1 MLPMRFAE
9 ALSDTF
15 RHSHIAAARLRP
27 GKWRS
32 GSWRHRLIAVFLA
45 AGLVGSP
52 DGGLVGMARAE
63 TLIVY
68 GSDRFPPISHLE
80 EGKPEGIFPRILQR
94 LQAETGDTYDIRLVP
109 WARVIRMA
117 SAGEGAAANIS
128 WNSERA
134 ERFDYSVPLYV
145 SDVVLVV
152 RKGHEFPFES
162 LPDLKG
168 KLIGLGLG
176 SSYGD
181 AVDEAIAKGV
191 FAVDRD
197 ADQQSRMLKLLAG
210 RVDAVF
216 VGSGREGV
224 RYMLEAEP
232 ELKGRID
239 QFAILPKAVRSDP
252 LHIVYLKSAGKK
264 AAIERLNKAFLRL
277 KARGTFNDIMIR
289 P

>member
-1 MLPMRFAE
+1 MPLVE
-9 ALSDTF
+9 ALPDTF
-15 RHSHIAAARLRP
+15 QHSSPSPARP
-27 GKWRS
+27 GQ
-32 GSWRHRLIAVFLA
+32 GQGVSWRNLSMATLLALCLI
-45 AGLVGSP
+45 
-52 DGGLVGMARAE
+52 GMARAE

-68 GSDRFPPISHLE
+68 GSDRFPPISYLE
-80 EGKPEGIFPRILQR
+80 AGKPEGIFPRILQR

-109 WARVIRMA
+109 WARVMRMA
-117 SAGEGAAANIS
+117 STGEGAAANIS
-128 WNSERA
+128 WNA
-134 ERFDYSVPLYV
+134 EWAEIYDYSVPLYL
-145 SDVVLVV
+145 SEVVLVV
-152 RKGHEFPFES
+152 RKGNEFPFET
-162 LPDLKG
+162 LQDLKG

-181 AVDEAIAKGV
+181 AVDEAITKGV

-224 RYMLEAEP
+224 RYMLESEP
-232 ELKGRID
+232 ELRGKID

-252 LHIVYLKSAGKK
+252 LHLVYLKTAGKK

-277 KARGTFNDIMIR
+277 KARGAFNNLMVK

>member
-1 MLPMRFAE
+1 MG
-9 ALSDTF
+9 ALLV
-15 RHSHIAAARLRP
+15 AL
-27 GKWRS
+27 
-32 GSWRHRLIAVFLA
+32 
-45 AGLVGSP
+45 LVG
-52 DGGLVGMARAE
+52 VAHAE

-68 GSDRFPPISHLE
+68 GSDRFPPISYLKA
-80 EGKPEGIFPRILQR
+80 GKADGIFPRILQR

-134 ERFDYSVPLYV
+134 EIYDYSVPLYL
-145 SDVVLVV
+145 SEVVLVV
-152 RKGHEFPFES
+152 RKGNAFPFET
-162 LPDLKG
+162 LQDLKG
-168 KLIGLGLG
+168 KVIGLGLG

-181 AVDEAIAKGV
+181 AVDEAIAQGV

-216 VGSGREGV
+216 VGSGRDGV

-239 QFAILPKAVRSDP
+239 QFAVLPKAVRSDP
-252 LHIVYLKSAGKK
+252 LHLVYLKTAGKK
-264 AAIERLNKAFLRL
+264 PAIERLNKAFLRL
-277 KARGTFNDIMIR
+277 KARGAFNDLLVR

>member
-1 MLPMRFAE
+1 MPLVE
-9 ALSDTF
+9 ALPDTF
-15 RHSHIAAARLRP
+15 QHSSPSPARP
-27 GKWRS
+27 GQ
-32 GSWRHRLIAVFLA
+32 GQGVSWRNLSMATLLALCLI
-45 AGLVGSP
+45 
-52 DGGLVGMARAE
+52 GMARAE
-63 TLIVY
+63 KLIVY
-68 GSDRFPPISHLE
+68 GSDRFPPITYLE
-80 EGKPEGIFPRILQR
+80 AGKPEGIFPRILQR

-109 WARVIRMA
+109 WARVMRMA
-117 SAGEGAAANIS
+117 STGEGAAANIS

-134 ERFDYSVPLYV
+134 EIYDYSVPLYL
-145 SDVVLVV
+145 SEVVLVV
-152 RKGHEFPFES
+152 RKGNEFPFET
-162 LPDLKG
+162 LQDLKG

-181 AVDEAIAKGV
+181 AVDEAITKGV

-224 RYMLEAEP
+224 RYMLESEP
-232 ELKGRID
+232 ELRGKID

-252 LHIVYLKSAGKK
+252 LHLVYLKTAGKK

-277 KARGTFNDIMIR
+277 KARGAFNNLMVK

>member
-1 MLPMRFAE
+1 MPLVE
-9 ALSDTF
+9 ALPDTF
-15 RHSHIAAARLRP
+15 QHSSPSPARP
-27 GKWRS
+27 GQ
-32 GSWRHRLIAVFLA
+32 GQGVSWRNLSMATLLALCLI
-45 AGLVGSP
+45 
-52 DGGLVGMARAE
+52 GMARAE

-68 GSDRFPPISHLE
+68 GSDRFPPISYLE
-80 EGKPEGIFPRILQR
+80 AGKPEGIFPRILQR

-109 WARVIRMA
+109 WARVMRMA
-117 SAGEGAAANIS
+117 STGEGAAANIS

-134 ERFDYSVPLYV
+134 EIYDYSVPLYL
-145 SDVVLVV
+145 SEVVLVV
-152 RKGHEFPFES
+152 RKGNEFPFET
-162 LPDLKG
+162 LQDLKG

-181 AVDEAIAKGV
+181 AVDEAITKGV

-224 RYMLEAEP
+224 RYMLESEP
-232 ELKGRID
+232 ELRGKID

-252 LHIVYLKSAGKK
+252 LHLVYLKTAGKK

-277 KARGTFNDIMIR
+277 KARGAFNNLLVK

>member
-1 MLPMRFAE
+1 MA
-9 ALSDTF
+9 ALLALF
-15 RHSHIAAARLRP
+15 
-27 GKWRS
+27 
-32 GSWRHRLIAVFLA
+32 LI
-45 AGLVGSP
+45 
-52 DGGLVGMARAE
+52 GMARAE

-68 GSDRFPPISHLE
+68 GSDRFPPISYLE
-80 EGKPEGIFPRILQR
+80 AGKPAGIFPRILQR

-109 WARVIRMA
+109 WARVMRMA
-117 SAGEGAAANIS
+117 STGEGAAANIS

-134 ERFDYSVPLYV
+134 EIYDYSVPLYL
-145 SDVVLVV
+145 SEVVLVV
-152 RKGHEFPFES
+152 RKGNEFPFET
-162 LPDLKG
+162 LQDLKG

-224 RYMLEAEP
+224 HYMLESEP
-232 ELKGRID
+232 ELRGKID

-252 LHIVYLKSAGKK
+252 LHLVYLKTAGKK

-277 KARGTFNDIMIR
+277 KARGAFNNLMVK

>member
-1 MLPMRFAE
+1 MPLVE
-9 ALSDTF
+9 ALPDTF
-15 RHSHIAAARLRP
+15 QHSCPSPARP
-27 GKWRS
+27 GQ
-32 GSWRHRLIAVFLA
+32 GQGVSWRNLSMATLLALCLI
-45 AGLVGSP
+45 
-52 DGGLVGMARAE
+52 GMARAE

-68 GSDRFPPISHLE
+68 GSDRFPPISYLE
-80 EGKPEGIFPRILQR
+80 AGKPEGIFPRILQR
-94 LQAETGDTYDIRLVP
+94 LQAETGDNYDIRLVP
-109 WARVIRMA
+109 WARVMRMA
-117 SAGEGAAANIS
+117 STGEGAAANIS

-134 ERFDYSVPLYV
+134 EIYDYSVPLYL
-145 SDVVLVV
+145 SEVVLVV
-152 RKGHEFPFES
+152 RKGNEFPFET
-162 LPDLKG
+162 LQDLKG

-181 AVDEAIAKGV
+181 AVDEAITKGV

-224 RYMLEAEP
+224 RYMLESEP
-232 ELKGRID
+232 ELRGKID

-252 LHIVYLKSAGKK
+252 LHLVYLKTAGKK

-277 KARGTFNDIMIR
+277 KARGAFNNLMVK